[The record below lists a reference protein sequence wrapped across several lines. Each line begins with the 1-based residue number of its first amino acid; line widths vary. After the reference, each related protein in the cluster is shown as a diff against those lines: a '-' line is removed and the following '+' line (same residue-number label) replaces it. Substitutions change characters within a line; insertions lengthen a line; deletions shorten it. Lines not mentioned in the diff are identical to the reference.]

1 MSTAI
6 AGETPGAWRRWL
18 ALPTLLLVIA
28 AVVVA
33 TRALAVAPGLVPASG
48 KLARAERA
56 MVYELT
62 TAGGPR
68 FRLAG
73 GAEVVQLLVHLEL
86 PLASRP
92 SGPGLASR
100 PSGPGLAS
108 RPSGPGLASRPS
120 GPGLGGAVAATYRF
134 AVVATLRGPDGAALW
149 ERTVTQRAR
158 QTKEGERVGG
168 WDYEAAFVV
177 DGRVE
182 LADAASVE
190 LALPDVPPG
199 SALEL
204 RLAAETG
211 ELVGGEVRAFARPTA
226 LMRAYRR
233 HAVDPAERELRRMA
247 LVDDGER
254 RLPETYLPWYAL
266 APEQQEQRLALAW
279 ERLAAEGR
287 AGVDYRVRSI
297 YVAPPRPPVSE
308 PTGVPALVV
317 GAGQPLVVQLAGPG
331 TVWVDAWAAGGV
343 PAGPAVVR
351 ARLTPRGLA
360 PGSRGVRSDVPG
372 DRSAGP
378 GDRSGAAGEGASGG
392 SGDGSGAGRV
402 DAAAVVQEV
411 SVVPAGRAEI
421 SVPDGWW
428 SLELATDLPA
438 AMIQVRAD
446 APERHAGAEDH
457 SLHAGGVG
465 PGGIAGEGALVPVD
479 VRTLQVYAL
488 GPEVAALP
496 VALAPG
502 EDPEARF
509 VRVQVRAWGTLA
521 PVTMRYEFVDAQ
533 GAVLAA
539 GDHAADTTTAA
550 PFERLRAH
558 EDVSGDRLR
567 APLVFPL
574 GEAPV
579 SEAAAVG
586 LIAPAGATEL
596 RIMTDAP
603 ALVAVHGRLPAAEI
617 ADGPRWTWP
626 YDQLTDPL
634 VRWRYAPLARPR
646 TFPRRAEDHAA
657 RAAAGQVRT
666 ILAQVRAEPVRV
678 EEGADG
684 PWRAEQPRGA
694 HARLRLLEE
703 VMPARRKEAL
713 AAWGPGSYTR
723 LRNGATTTL
732 DLTRGLPRPPA
743 LRYQVTGSAI
753 DVVGAAL
760 AVAIDGERT
769 RWPVTSRAGRL
780 GLPRRAQAAVSWL
793 GPGSLAVLANR
804 PPTDGGGQLYEHRQV
819 HALSTG
825 GLAVSLVKPGTAPVG
840 MNVVVYWLDGE
851 PREATKLT
859 LEVDEGRPGR
869 RLGTPV
875 TGVLAGRRTISVRPD
890 RRAGAIFA
898 DRRGEGEVAIGRAA
912 VVLGDDV
919 AAGRHTLRVR
929 HAGGPAV
936 WVRFFQAGKAEVRRG
951 AWQWGERR
959 AAVVEEADEDE

>member
-1 MSTAI
+1 VVGGVGQDGRRLASSRPGGAVRPGIRGRRARAACGRDDAEGVSTAI

-18 ALPTLLLVIA
+18 ALPTLVLVIA

-33 TRALAVAPGLVPASG
+33 TRALAVAPGLVAGSG

-86 PLASRP
+86 PP
-92 SGPGLASR
+92 
-100 PSGPGLAS
+100 
-108 RPSGPGLASRPS
+108 
-120 GPGLGGAVAATYRF
+120 GGAVTATYRF

-177 DGRVE
+177 DGLAS

-211 ELVGGEVRAFARPTA
+211 EIVGGEVRAFARPTA

-247 LVDDGER
+247 LVNSGER

-308 PTGVPALVV
+308 PAGVPALVV
-317 GAGQPLVVQLAGPG
+317 GSGQPLVVQLVGPG

-351 ARLTPRGLA
+351 AELTSRSFAAGA
-360 PGSRGVRSDVPG
+360 GSD
-372 DRSAGP
+372 GP
-378 GDRSGAAGEGASGG
+378 GDRS
-392 SGDGSGAGRV
+392 V
-402 DAAAVVQEV
+402 AVVQEV

-421 SVPDGWW
+421 SVPEGWW

-438 AMIQVRAD
+438 AMVQVRAD

-457 SLHAGGVG
+457 SLHASGVG
-465 PGGIAGEGALVPVD
+465 PGGMTGEGALVPVD

-488 GPEVAALP
+488 GPEAAALP

-502 EDPEARF
+502 DDPEARF

-533 GAVLAA
+533 GAALAA
-539 GDHAADTTTAA
+539 GDHAVETTTPA
-550 PFERLRAH
+550 PFERLRAG
-558 EDVSGDRLR
+558 EDVPGDSLR

-579 SEAAAVG
+579 SEAVAVG
-586 LIAPAGATEL
+586 LIAPTGAAQVRL
-596 RIMTDAP
+596 MTDAP
-603 ALVAVHGRLPAAEI
+603 ALVAVHGRLPAAG
-617 ADGPRWTWP
+617 ADDGPRWTWP
-626 YDQLTDPL
+626 YDQLTDPRA
-634 VRWRYAPLARPR
+634 RWRYAPLARPR

-666 ILAQVRAEPVRV
+666 ILAQVRVEPIRAEKH
-678 EEGADG
+678 ADG
-684 PWRAEQPRGA
+684 PWRAVQPRGA

-703 VMPARRKEAL
+703 VAPARRKEAL
-713 AAWGPGSYTR
+713 ASWGPGSYTR
-723 LRNGATTTL
+723 LRAGAATRL
-732 DLTRGLPRPPA
+732 DLTRGLPRPA
-743 LRYQVTGSAI
+743 TLRYQVTGAAI

-760 AVAIDGERT
+760 AVTVDGEQT
-769 RWPVTSRAGRL
+769 RWPVASRTGRRS
-780 GLPRRAQAAVSWL
+780 LPRRSQAAVTWL

-840 MNVVVYWLDGE
+840 MNVVVYWLDGA

-859 LEVDEGRPGR
+859 LEVDEGRPAR
-869 RLGTPV
+869 RQGTPV
-875 TGVLAGRRTISVRPD
+875 AGVLAARRTLSVGPD

-929 HAGGPAV
+929 HAGGPPV
-936 WVRFFQAGKAEVRRG
+936 WVRFFQAGEAEARRG